1 MNTEFFNALDALEAE
16 RGISKAHMMEK
27 IEAALTRAYQREKGG
42 LENVKV
48 VMDEVKKDIKVY
60 QVKRIVEVVENF
72 ELEIT
77 LEDAKKINRKYA
89 MGDLAD
95 VELKTKNF
103 GRISAL
109 AAKQVIVQ
117 GIREAE
123 RNMAIKE
130 YTSKREEVVTA
141 TVIKV
146 DPQNGNVVVDTGTSQ
161 TVLMKSEQI
170 PGERFEPGDHIKVFI
185 MEVKNETKGPI
196 VTLSRTHFGLV
207 KRLFELEIPEIQD
220 ATVIIKGISRE
231 AGSRTKISV
240 KSRDENVDPVG
251 ACIGKSGG
259 RIANII
265 SELRGE
271 KIDIIKYSESPEE
284 YVSAAL
290 SPATVKSVTVTG
302 EHSCRVIVDN
312 DQLSLA
318 IGKEGQN
325 ARLAARLTGY
335 KIDIKTDDQLEE
347 MMEE

>member
-72 ELEIT
+72 ETEIS

-130 YTSKREEVVTA
+130 YSSKREEVVTA

-185 MEVKNETKGPI
+185 MEVKNEAKGPI

-231 AGSRTKISV
+231 AGSRTKIAV

-265 SELRGE
+265 NELRGE
-271 KIDIIKYSESPEE
+271 KIDIIKYSETPEE
-284 YVSAAL
+284 YVCAAL

-335 KIDIKTDDQLEE
+335 KIDIKTDDQMEKLVEE
-347 MMEE
+347 

>member
-1 MNTEFFNALDALEAE
+1 MNTEFFNALDALEQE
-16 RGISKAHMMEK
+16 RGISKAHMITK
-27 IEAALTRAYQREKGG
+27 IETALKNAYEKEKNG

-48 VMDEVKKDIKVY
+48 VIDESKKEIKVY
-60 QVKRIVEVVENF
+60 QTKRVVEFVEKF
-72 ELEIT
+72 EEEIS
-77 LEDAKKINRKYA
+77 LEDARKIKSRYA
-89 MGDLAD
+89 LDDIVD
-95 VELKTKNF
+95 VELKTKDF
-103 GRISAL
+103 RRSAAR
-109 AAKQVIVQ
+109 AAKSVIIQ

-123 RNMAIKE
+123 REMTIKE
-130 YTSKREEVVTA
+130 YTNKREEVVTA
-141 TVIKV
+141 TVLKV
-146 DPQNGNVVVDTGTSQ
+146 DPVNGNVVVDTGTSQ
-161 TVLMKSEQI
+161 TVLLKSEQI
-170 PGERFEPGDHIKVFI
+170 PGEKFEPGDRIKVFI
-185 MEVKNETKGPI
+185 MEVKNENKGPI

-220 ATVIIKGISRE
+220 ATVVIKGISRE

-259 RIANII
+259 RIASII
-265 SELRGE
+265 NELGGE
-271 KIDIIKYSESPEE
+271 KIDIIKYSDSPEE

-335 KIDIKTDDQLEE
+335 KIDIKTESQIEKLAEE
-347 MMEE
+347 

>member
-72 ELEIT
+72 ETEIS
-77 LEDAKKINRKYA
+77 LEDAKKIHRKYVL
-89 MGDLAD
+89 GDLAD

-130 YTSKREEVVTA
+130 YSSKREEVVTA

-231 AGSRTKISV
+231 AGSRTKIAV

-265 SELRGE
+265 NELRGE
-271 KIDIIKYSESPEE
+271 KIDIIKYSETPEE

-335 KIDIKTDDQLEE
+335 KIDIKTEDQMERLTEE
-347 MMEE
+347 